1 MTMFNQET
9 LIKTFFK
16 TDSYEVEKLNK
27 GLTND
32 NYLITIDHARFVLR
46 VPKSDSSKI
55 VNFVHEA
62 KALELAK
69 KAGLDVNTLYY
80 DQESGIKITQYV
92 DDMKTYNEYQ
102 GSDKLVRTAN
112 LMKRLHDLKT
122 PIGYDF
128 DPISRY
134 RQYRSYVKHP
144 LIDDQRASAIIDAV
158 KTLKYVPTLCHND
171 WVPGNIGFSQHK
183 DVLIDYEYAGD
194 NDPFFDVMS
203 FITEN
208 DIPLKD
214 RQSFYDA
221 YFDHPLSTD
230 ELHRLN
236 VYEDFHNLLWCTWAV
251 MMSESRNEQVYA
263 LIAVDKLRQL
273 NRKKGSE

>member
-1 MTMFNQET
+1 MFNQDE
-9 LIKTFFK
+9 LIRSFFK
-16 TDSYEVEKLNK
+16 TSDYTVEKLNK

-32 NYLITIDHARFVLR
+32 NYLITIDHQRFVLR
-46 VPKSDSSKI
+46 VPRSDSAQI
-55 VNFVHEA
+55 VNFIHEA

-69 KAGLDVNTLYY
+69 QAGLDVNTLLY
-80 DQESGIKITQYV
+80 DEKTGIKLTQYV
-92 DDMKTYNEYQ
+92 DDLLTFNEYHGQ
-102 GSDKLVRTAN
+102 DKVNRTAK

-134 RQYRSYVKHP
+134 LQYRSYVKNP
-144 LIDDQRASAIIDAV
+144 LIEDEWAHRIIEAV
-158 KTLKYVPTLCHND
+158 RGLSYTPTLCHND

-183 DVLIDYEYAGD
+183 DYLLDYEYAGD

-208 DIPLKD
+208 ELSPSD
-214 RQSFYDA
+214 RQAFLDA
-221 YFDHPLSTD
+221 YFDHPLSLD
-230 ELHRLN
+230 DHARLA

-251 MMSESRNEQVYA
+251 MMSESRRDPIYDR
-263 LIAVDKLRQL
+263 IAQDKLKAL
-273 NRKKGSE
+273 NKA